1 MISRY
6 TLPEMGAIWSE
17 ENKFRTWLDVEL
29 AVCEALERL
38 GRIPEGT
45 AAEIRRRDP
54 KIDVERIEWLEKNE
68 TRHDLIAFVKSITEQ
83 LGDEGKYVHFGVTS
97 YDIEDPALSLR
108 LRQSAD
114 LLLADCERLAEAIK
128 KRASEHKYTLEMGR
142 THGIHAE
149 PVTFGF
155 KLAVWYAEM
164 LRNIERL
171 KAARATI
178 NAGKISGAV
187 GTYANTD
194 PEVEAFVC
202 ERLGLEPAAVST
214 QILQRDRHAHFL
226 MTLALIA
233 SSVEKFATE
242 VRNLQRTE
250 LREVEEFFH
259 QGQRGSSAMPHKRNP
274 WNSETVSGIARVI
287 RGYVVPALENVVTWH
302 ERDLANSSVERII
315 LPDACIL
322 LDFQLQKFTTIVE
335 GLIVYPENMR
345 KNIDLMGGLV
355 ASQQVMLALIDKG
368 MSREE
373 AYKAVQGAAM
383 KAWEDKEFRRHL
395 KEDASITSH
404 LSEEELEAALSPEYH
419 LHRLDVIFDRLGI

>member
-17 ENKFRTWLDVEL
+17 ENKFRTWLQVEL
-29 AVCEALERL
+29 AVCEALERM

-45 AAEIRRRDP
+45 AAEIRRNEP

-114 LLLADCERLAEAIK
+114 LLLADCQRLADVIK

-171 KAARATI
+171 MFARGEI

-194 PEVEAFVC
+194 PEVEQYVC
-202 ERLGLEPAAVST
+202 EKLGLTPALVST

-226 MTLALIA
+226 TTLAVIA

-242 VRNLQRTE
+242 IRNLQRTE
-250 LREVEEFFH
+250 IREVEEFFA

-287 RGYVVPALENVVTWH
+287 RGYVIPALENVTTWH

-322 LDFQLQKFTTIVE
+322 LDFQLQKFANIVE

-368 MSREE
+368 MSRED
-373 AYKAVQGAAM
+373 AYKAVQSAAM
-383 KAWEDKEFRRHL
+383 KAWEDKNFRQHL
-395 KEDASITSH
+395 KDDPQITSH
-404 LSEEELEAALSPEYH
+404 LSEEELEASLNPEYH